1 MQLPRNRKQ
10 ERALL
15 QRKEQP
21 SHTYKLVHGSLVLL
35 LGLGELLLKD
45 LLIGASRANA
55 RRRSGLG
62 GGSSDSSSHCV
73 NQRVETW
80 EEENKKDEAVAVSL
94 RRAEWRREGR
104 DLKVG
109 VDRRGRRGEK
119 KIKPKQT
126 THQLGTLVVEFTKVG
141 TKKCP

>member
-10 ERALL
+10 EHASL
-15 QRKEQP
+15 K

-73 NQRVETW
+73 NQRVEAW
-80 EEENKKDEAVAVSL
+80 EEENKKDGAVAVSL
-94 RRAEWRREGR
+94 RRAEWRRKGGGFEDGCGQER
-104 DLKVG
+104 EE
-109 VDRRGRRGEK
+109 RREK
-119 KIKPKQT
+119 K
-126 THQLGTLVVEFTKVG
+126 
-141 TKKCP
+141 